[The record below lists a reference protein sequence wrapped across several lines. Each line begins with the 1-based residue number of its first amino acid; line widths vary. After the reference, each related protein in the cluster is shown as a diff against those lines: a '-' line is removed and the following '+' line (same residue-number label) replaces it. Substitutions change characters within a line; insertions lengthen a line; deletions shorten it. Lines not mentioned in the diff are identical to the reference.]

1 MGRLK
6 EKSGRPQE
14 AGPARRAGPRLSL
27 RWAKENRLHHLWLN
41 NGVWWAH
48 FTVHTEQYTKHRVR
62 ISLRT
67 GKLTTAIRRRNQILR
82 RHGLL

>member
-1 MGRLK
+1 MGRPK
-6 EKSGRPQE
+6 GSSRPNPKP
-14 AGPARRAGPRLSL
+14 GPERVSGPRLSL

-48 FTVHTEQYTKHRVR
+48 FTVHTEQYTKHRIR